1 MMLAGSTGPI
11 VGAAIA
17 RRRRKIFVAFRTLSA
32 TSPDSAR
39 TLFELGITTSRL
51 FRTQLRRKVIVQLE
65 GDKYY
70 LDEYREKDAERLR
83 HRIAFGM
90 IAALLAFLFIALLL
104 R

>member
-1 MMLAGSTGPI
+1 MSPGSIAPI

-17 RRRRKIFVAFRTLSA
+17 RRRRKIFEAFRTLSA
-32 TSPDSAR
+32 TSPNSAK

-51 FRTQLRRKVIVQLE
+51 FRTQLRRKIIVRLVE
-65 GDKYY
+65 DKYY
-70 LDEYREKDAERLR
+70 LDESREKDVERLR

-90 IAALLAFLFIALLL
+90 IAAMLFFLFIALLM